1 MLASPVLRS
10 PHTAQVSRHE
20 HRFFIFAGGWARLH
34 STEPVIVSSFRPHWH
49 HQKHVQSPLVCFW
62 FDTTARLIESIFID
76 LPFSTVKCPPLLAW
90 KRSMSCCAYIPPPR
104 TFRCVEYTWEQMSG
118 GRSPQRISEGVPK
131 IPGFIKNLFTT
142 RWSPPLISGFKRE
155 NHTRGKYEKAYH
167 YVGRQGVLLASYSP
181 FCSPPAS

>member
-90 KRSMSCCAYIPPPR
+90 KRSMSCCAYIPPP
-104 TFRCVEYTWEQMSG
+104 
-118 GRSPQRISEGVPK
+118 GRFDELNTHGNKCPEEEAPSEFQKGFPK
-131 IPGFIKNLFTT
+131 Y
-142 RWSPPLISGFKRE
+142 
-155 NHTRGKYEKAYH
+155 RGSSKT
-167 YVGRQGVLLASYSP
+167 YSP
-181 FCSPPAS
+181 LAGLHR